1 MINIFGK
8 TLALIHVA
16 LSVMLMVVA
25 VALFFNA
32 VDFGWKQPARYW
44 RDDAKSKGSNVLVP
58 SELDKREAAMRQMI
72 RAEKDQ
78 LGQIAGA
85 RHKLDKISMSLA
97 ENHLEGVALLTA
109 LESADGPLE
118 IRNVQYTEAG
128 VVLKPALD
136 PRVGFPALP
145 IVVKEVNKSYAKYL
159 EALNDLDRDINQTHA
174 SVKKLQAAQEELTKR
189 LTGKLDD
196 MGQPMRDKAGNVIG
210 PGWVYLTEAEVQSQR
225 ELQKELEYLQPFWVK
240 EVVDAQMVVTRR
252 DSLLR
257 RLQELGDKEYL
268 TQSEFLRKK

>member
-1 MINIFGK
+1 MINSLGK
-8 TLALIHVA
+8 TLAFLHVA

-25 VALFFNA
+25 LAIYFNA
-32 VDFGWKQPARYW
+32 VDFGWKQPARFW
-44 RDDAKSKGSNVLVP
+44 REDAKSKGANLLMP
-58 SELDKREAAMRQMI
+58 SEIDKREAAMRQMI
-72 RAEKDQ
+72 RAREDQ
-78 LGQIAGA
+78 LTQIASA
-85 RHKLDKISMSLA
+85 RHKLDRIGMALG
-97 ENHLEGVALLTA
+97 ENHLEGEALLTA

-118 IRNVQYTEAG
+118 IRNVQYTDAG

-145 IVVKEVNKSYAKYL
+145 VVVKEVKKSYAKYL
-159 EALNDLDRDINQTHA
+159 DALNDLDRDVVQTQT
-174 SVKKLQAAQEELTKR
+174 SIKKLQSAQEELTKR

-196 MGQPMRDKAGNVIG
+196 KGQPERDKAGNVTG
-210 PGWVYLTEAEVQSQR
+210 PGWVYLTEAEVQAQR

-257 RLQELGDKEYL
+257 RLQELGDKGYL
-268 TQSEFLRKK
+268 TQSEFLKKK